1 MNDIQR
7 AYFTMFHHQLLP
19 HSYGFSSGLEL
30 LTSMDD
36 MLEIKKM
43 AAGHVI
49 HLKAAPAHEVP
60 PRMRRQQQQQ
70 QQAYSS
76 STSRLSNAAS
86 SSISDESQRTLTAK
100 TPMMASRANSGDA
113 SSLVKPL
120 MSLQSAVSRDVSVA
134 APVVEKTGIPM
145 KIERNIQK
153 VQLSIVGCGTTQS
166 YASYTLVVQ
175 VYG

>member
-70 QQAYSS
+70 QAYSS

-134 APVVEKTGIPM
+134 APIVEKTGIPM